1 MVFGFVFVWSAVGY
15 ARVWYICLCVGGSIL
30 VSLEMGKAGRL
41 FLCVSCGPFGLSG
54 IDGLLKG
61 WNI

>member
-1 MVFGFVFVWSAVGY
+1 MGY
-15 ARVWYICLCVGGSIL
+15 ARVWYICWCVGGSIL

-41 FLCVSCGPFGLSG
+41 FLCVSCGPFGLSR

-61 WNI
+61 WNV